1 MPWFKVDDK
10 LHDHHKSRAAKA
22 KAMGVWVMAGSW
34 CADNLTD
41 GFVPRSVLGR
51 WGTPADAKRLVDV
64 GYWEMAEQNG
74 ERGWRFH
81 DWDDYQPKRAE
92 TLTRREEDRQRKAA
106 ARAAKKA
113 KIEAGE
119 RAKREEKRDL
129 IA

>member
-81 DWDDYQPKRAE
+81 DWDDYQPSADEIEAEREAARERQRAFRKK
-92 TLTRREEDRQRKAA
+92 RRE
-106 ARAAKKA
+106 ARANGADNA
-113 KIEAGE
+113 
-119 RAKREEKRDL
+119 
-129 IA
+129 

>member
-10 LHDHHKSRAAKA
+10 LHDHQKSRAAKA

-74 ERGWRFH
+74 ELGWRFH
-81 DWDDYQPKRAE
+81 DWGDYQPKRAE
-92 TLTRREEDRQRKAA
+92 TLARREEDRQRKAA